1 MAEANTTKTQPPGP
15 HQRAWNLQCDACK
28 KVMTTKMSSSPFLSS
43 ETRFSPKK
51 STLKQQGEGGGI
63 NDIAFRKEFVAHV
76 PHRLDPHCWELA
88 APDLPPGPM
97 LGARRTTT
105 EYFLPLV
112 SYDEDKLLFL

>member
-15 HQRAWNLQCDACK
+15 HQHAWNLQCDACK

-63 NDIAFRKEFVAHV
+63 NDIAFRKP
-76 PHRLDPHCWELA
+76 PHQLMASSYTSSVSSARNQSDSSKDNPATAFLA
-88 APDLPPGPM
+88 SPCN
-97 LGARRTTT
+97 GAQQ
-105 EYFLPLV
+105 LV
-112 SYDEDKLLFL
+112 IEDIYV